1 MRALIPFIVLLL
13 ALPAV
18 PLEAQEPPPPI
29 SVGKPGGTQLKTDK
43 EKALEEEDA
52 KPERMPEG
60 MRIKEGDIIEVYVDP
75 KGKIYK
81 ERRYQGVVPRFQD
94 EAAFSEAIK
103 SQLRGGRQAKVVWI
117 GFQKLLA
124 ASRVFIK
131 TDRVVVYTLYK
142 PNPAQIVVEFPRAT
156 VPLANNMR
164 ELTTSAFDTP
174 VSRVR
179 VHEDPKRQTVQILI
193 DLRPPVSYIYRQDGP
208 YIYVDIER

>member
-1 MRALIPFIVLLL
+1 MRPAIAFLISLL
-13 ALPAV
+13 ALPAASV
-18 PLEAQEPPPPI
+18 LAREAPPPI
-29 SVGKPGGTQLKTDK
+29 SVGKPRGEPSKA
-43 EKALEEEDA
+43 EKAEAEEED
-52 KPERMPEG
+52 KEPERLPEG
-60 MRIKEGDIIEVYVDP
+60 MRIREGDIIEVYVDA

-103 SQLRGGRQAKVVWI
+103 TQLRGGKQAKVVWV

-156 VPLANNMR
+156 VPLRNNMR

-174 VSRVR
+174 VSRIR
-179 VHEDPKRQTVQILI
+179 VHEDPKRQTVQVLI